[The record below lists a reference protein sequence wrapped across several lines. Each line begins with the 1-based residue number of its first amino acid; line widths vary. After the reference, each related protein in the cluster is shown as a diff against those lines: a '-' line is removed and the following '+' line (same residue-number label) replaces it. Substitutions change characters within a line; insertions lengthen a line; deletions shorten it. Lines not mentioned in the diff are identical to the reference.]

1 MRRNWDAVPLAAL
14 MAIALLTPPRV
25 ARASNDEYPHT
36 YYGCLQ
42 AASYQRAECVANFP
56 KQYSTCMD
64 TFEFLR
70 DHRHGCHQF
79 PM

>member
-1 MRRNWDAVPLAAL
+1 MRRNLEAVPLAAL
-14 MAIALLTPPRV
+14 MAVALLTPPRV
-25 ARASNDEYPHT
+25 ARASNDPYPHT

-42 AASYQRAECVANFP
+42 AASYQLAECRDNFP
-56 KQYSTCMD
+56 HQSSTCMD

-70 DHRHGCHQF
+70 DDPHGCHQF